1 MFHDFLSKSLP
12 VILLANCHLD
22 DMVLQLSDAFNTF
35 LTDVSDL
42 ENQTLNFQ
50 YGKIEKL
57 KF

>member
-1 MFHDFLSKSLP
+1 ML
-12 VILLANCHLD
+12 
-22 DMVLQLSDAFNTF
+22 LQLSDAFNTF

-57 KF
+57 KFWDSNNSTNFKH